1 MTHVLC
7 RTPLLTLRRF
17 LFGHPPVLIGGRP
30 WWRGGGGGAT
40 LHLVPSWVTDLLL
53 FLSSNSEREMVF
65 VCSWLTPCASP
76 SQVFLNLWCGLVEL
90 GFDRQLLLK
99 PSRGMYQTQPAN
111 HQTRPLLKGRG
122 QGDLKDCV
130 DVFGEFHQQA
140 QHVVW
145 RSQLLLHLHHSSKHA
160 ACFRSRFNLHIMKN
174 IDACVKLAHP

>member
-1 MTHVLC
+1 MS
-7 RTPLLTLRRF
+7 
-17 LFGHPPVLIGGRP
+17 P

-40 LHLVPSWVTDLLL
+40 LHLVPSWVRPFVVSQLEFRAGNGVCLLMVDTL
-53 FLSSNSEREMVF
+53 RLSQSGIPQF
-65 VCSWLTPCASP
+65 VVW
-76 SQVFLNLWCGLVEL
+76 LVEL

-145 RSQLLLHLHHSSKHA
+145 RSQLLLHLHHCSKHA

-174 IDACVKLAHP
+174 IESCVKLAHLSRSCT